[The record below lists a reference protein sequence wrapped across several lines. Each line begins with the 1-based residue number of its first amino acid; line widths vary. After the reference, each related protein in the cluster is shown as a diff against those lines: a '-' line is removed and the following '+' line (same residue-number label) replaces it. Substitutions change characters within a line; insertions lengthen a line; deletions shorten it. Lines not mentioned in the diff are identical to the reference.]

1 MFYFRINR
9 IIILDNHA
17 NEFIFFGDDFTQVK
31 LISFITSGSDIPILD
46 AWYAEK
52 KEEIKKQLLTQAV
65 K

>member
-52 KEEIKKQLLTQAV
+52 KRK
-65 K
+65 